1 MKLIVGLGNP
11 GKTYQHTRHN
21 VGFEV
26 LDLLAKHYS
35 TTFKL
40 DKAFKGEIAFAQVG
54 SDKIILLKPS
64 TFMNLSGESLIL
76 VKNFYKIELEDLLVI
91 YDDVALELG
100 RLRLR
105 FEGSAGGHNGMKDI
119 IKHLGTSSIKRVRVG
134 IAGSDKSLTTHVL
147 GKFSK
152 SESIEVKIAF
162 EYSKDAAIDFIENM
176 AFANIMTKYNTPAI

>member
-40 DKAFKGEIAFAQVG
+40 DKAFKGEIAFAQEG
-54 SDKIILLKPS
+54 SEKIKSFYLKPS

-76 VKNFYKIELEDLLVI
+76 VKNFYKIGI
-91 YDDVALELG
+91 RRPLG
-100 RLRLR
+100 YL
-105 FEGSAGGHNGMKDI
+105 
-119 IKHLGTSSIKRVRVG
+119 
-134 IAGSDKSLTTHVL
+134 
-147 GKFSK
+147 
-152 SESIEVKIAF
+152 
-162 EYSKDAAIDFIENM
+162 
-176 AFANIMTKYNTPAI
+176 